1 MAIEQFKR
9 NRNYFSGFKK
19 VQSNSIDAQFNLTFS
34 NRDNN
39 FKRTFDPSVGSGY
52 KRDYRLT
59 GRYFNLEVAM
69 SGSINPELTGM
80 DLEVIPSGTR

>member
-1 MAIEQFKR
+1 MSTNIFNTTAITSSSL
-9 NRNYFSGFKK
+9 NDTNT
-19 VQSNSIDAQFNLTFS
+19 VDAQFNLAFAS
-34 NRDNN
+34 RDNKY
-39 FKRTFDPSVGSGY
+39 KRTFDPSIGSGY

-69 SGSINPELTGM
+69 SGANNPELTGM